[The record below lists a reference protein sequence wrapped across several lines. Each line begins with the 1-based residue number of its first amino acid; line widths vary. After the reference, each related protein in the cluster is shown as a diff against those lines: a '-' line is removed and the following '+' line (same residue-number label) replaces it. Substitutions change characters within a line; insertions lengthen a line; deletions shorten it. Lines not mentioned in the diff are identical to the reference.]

1 MGRLPN
7 SAASAHGSA
16 GSERRYLIGPPR
28 PTIVVSGLCTGLI
41 ATIAVSVTPVNWRFP
56 YASYVEHMAFLGVVL
71 WMLVSVV
78 TMRVSVDRATMFII
92 NGISIVTF
100 QRDDILEVS
109 GHNGVTITTRS
120 GYRCTSGAYGSSNLQ
135 GLRPSARYARVA
147 DRLRAWASSVD
158 TGRNVDAARHDVGA
172 ARHDV
177 GAAHDE
183 RRSSRRAVRKPPWR
197 PRRML
202 TVGLPAFLLVTQ
214 LLGLLLWVASEQ
226 LYDYLG

>member
-1 MGRLPN
+1 M
-7 SAASAHGSA
+7 
-16 GSERRYLIGPPR
+16 I
-28 PTIVVSGLCTGLI
+28 T
-41 ATIAVSVTPVNWRFP
+41 TIAVSVTPVNWQLS
-56 YASYVEHMAFLGVVL
+56 YASYVGRMAFLGVAL

-78 TMRVSVDRATMFII
+78 TMRVSVDRATMLVI

-100 QRDDILEVS
+100 QRGDILEVTS
-109 GHNGVTITTRS
+109 HNGVTITTRS
-120 GYRCTSGAYGSSNLQ
+120 GYRCTSGAYGSSNFQ
-135 GLRPSARYARVA
+135 GFRPSARYERIASNIRT
-147 DRLRAWASSVD
+147 WASSGD
-158 TGRNVDAARHDVGA
+158 TGRDVVA

-197 PRRML
+197 PRPML